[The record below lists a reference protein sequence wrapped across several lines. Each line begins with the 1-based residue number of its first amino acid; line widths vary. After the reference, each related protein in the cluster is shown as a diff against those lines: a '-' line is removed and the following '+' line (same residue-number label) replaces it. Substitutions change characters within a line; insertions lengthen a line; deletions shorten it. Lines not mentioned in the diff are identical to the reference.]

1 MSIKIINK
9 IGILINWPRE
19 VDMYENFL
27 KKFNKKKLVYVINDV
42 QNYKNESLNNVRYI
56 KNSLSRKKIKKVYL
70 SKIYKRSK
78 FRYLISTALANP
90 KKITINSILKFF
102 YGKIFGRIL
111 IMLRINLLLRLFF
124 NRDFSAGGSE
134 AKIYEEWFPERHLGL
149 NTIFY
154 PRGLDLRLKHFPNSK
169 FEKIFDI
176 FLCCSL
182 LDLKLIKK
190 KFKSKKCILI
200 GYPRYDKEISFNQIK
215 KKIFSEFNFSKDKK
229 LIFWCP
235 THIEEKEEIFN
246 NIILWREKIIKLKNK
261 YNLLVRP
268 HPKSLAMNQNLIK
281 DLKKI
286 GFCVDVKLNRN
297 MHELY
302 QVSDLVL
309 GDYGGSVLS
318 SIYLKK
324 PLLLL
329 NLPKEYSFI
338 NRLIKTEALDYKIRD
353 KVVSLNLDQV
363 DDFKLNN
370 MIKNTIKKYS
380 SKRSNLLKIK
390 YFGNLKKNNSQIKDF
405 VKKLSN
411 NTFNL

>member
-111 IMLRINLLLRLFF
+111 IMLRINLLFRLLF

-215 KKIFSEFNFSKDKK
+215 KNIF
-229 LIFWCP
+229 
-235 THIEEKEEIFN
+235 
-246 NIILWREKIIKLKNK
+246 R
-261 YNLLVRP
+261 V
-268 HPKSLAMNQNLIK
+268 
-281 DLKKI
+281 
-286 GFCVDVKLNRN
+286 
-297 MHELY
+297 
-302 QVSDLVL
+302 
-309 GDYGGSVLS
+309 
-318 SIYLKK
+318 
-324 PLLLL
+324 
-329 NLPKEYSFI
+329 
-338 NRLIKTEALDYKIRD
+338 
-353 KVVSLNLDQV
+353 
-363 DDFKLNN
+363 
-370 MIKNTIKKYS
+370 
-380 SKRSNLLKIK
+380 
-390 YFGNLKKNNSQIKDF
+390 
-405 VKKLSN
+405 
-411 NTFNL
+411 